1 MVAQFKKKIQKNLA
15 AHMKDEERYEGIRL
29 FFKNIFQILR
39 IQIQIVQSLLVQQKS
54 TKLGL

>member
-29 FFKNIFQILR
+29 FF
-39 IQIQIVQSLLVQQKS
+39 
-54 TKLGL
+54 